1 MFSQGLTFVNVN
13 LFNLLRNSCVFCHS
27 LISSGRAV
35 NWVLALHLKLLW
47 LFKLALNFLWV
58 SSFATVWSNFQF
70 QMENFLLLSKPH
82 SEQIVLKRETKS
94 GKLENLLLGA
104 SLQRD
109 LLNAI
114 TQKKEQLVCRSKG
127 GQLQKLTSTKCKHF
141 PEFRPPR
148 SQKVPPSEKLDPG
161 VVFLVSVLSIFQLV
175 FFVRVSFKTLYIKDQ
190 TALFP

>member
-82 SEQIVLKRETKS
+82 SEQIVLKRETNS

-104 SLQRD
+104 SPQRD
-109 LLNAI
+109 LFNAI
-114 TQKKEQLVCRSKG
+114 TQKKEQLVCKSKR
-127 GQLQKLTSTKCKHF
+127 GQLQTLTSTKCKHF
-141 PEFRPPR
+141 PEFQPPR
-148 SQKVPPSEKLDPG
+148 SQKVTPSEKLGPG
-161 VVFLVSVLSIFQLV
+161 VRFWCQPCQFLQ
-175 FFVRVSFKTLYIKDQ
+175 KTAFSHWSRAGLH
-190 TALFP
+190 